1 MFDKKKIFPS
11 LVSCIILFW
20 VLLIFPGSAA
30 AVNISASATVIYT
43 GQNVNFTVT
52 SSYAPSLIG
61 PNCTLEVLFGD
72 GSSRTLPVCN
82 SLSCTATTSH
92 VYSRAGTYRATARP
106 QSGCATLNPPT
117 SDSVTITVRD
127 RARLMVTISPAHID
141 YDVTHPAPINLT
153 YNGRSS
159 VPINDTLIS
168 TRGIFRTG
176 STVLGRISTTL
187 SAPLTRGTARFN
199 ETLTIPAT
207 VIDRARQLGADLIRF
222 ERTFSSSSMNPA
234 SASTEISIT
243 FAPRE
248 VTLPDGVVGLDY
260 SYRLGNIG
268 NRYTLVQGQL
278 DPGLKVV
285 GNHLRGVPQR
295 EASYRF
301 QLRETAGSR
310 VSLIWYNLKINR
322 ARLTVAISPAHVDY
336 DATRPA
342 PINLTYNGRSSV
354 PINDTLTSNEGVFRA
369 GTTVI
374 GSIPTVLSVPLTRG
388 TARFNETLTIPATVI
403 DRARQLGI
411 ELIQFERGFNS
422 NFMAPASGQTEISL
436 TFAPAE
442 INLPKGFT
450 GIGYSYKLGHPGSRY
465 QLVSGRIPPG
475 LKLEGNLIKGI
486 PEQEGGYRFQIE
498 ENRLRGIKTWYN
510 LQISKSRLLVT
521 TSPSQVTVSRNRP
534 DAFKLTYTFKSAAG
548 LEDTLSSAAGIFTAN
563 GTEIGRIDRPISTR
577 ISAGQARLEETV
589 SIPLTVLKNAE
600 RQGIDRLSYQRTF
613 TARFLD
619 ATTTGTTA
627 VTVGTG
633 FTFTKIKLYFD
644 DKTSKKFVK
653 RNARNIGA
661 QVELRYEG
669 AGVLKGYWQADNR
682 ILAQVTM
689 DLPFAKSRT
698 ITLTLPAT
706 PPLPTFAQ
714 GSHRLRFV
722 ITEPPMDIAFP
733 QIIYIVSGED
743 LSHLHP
749 IQLLSPADR
758 EMLPETTGL
767 SFSWKAKSGIAV
779 YKLEIFSADANPESP
794 PEETKT
800 LFSAYCKKPVYTVPE
815 IVRQDKLSTPGTYFW
830 LVTGY
835 DNDNQPVARSSKRSF
850 SLKGETSLDYVPRRL
865 LLTCD
870 SPNADDKNIQSRLE
884 RLTNQYHLHLESRE
898 KLPHLGLELLI
909 FSTPDKVAD
918 SQRRIKT
925 GMPAVNLQ
933 PDYYY
938 ATFGTVTETHNLDKI
953 RRQLHPLKP
962 LGNGD
967 GIRIA
972 VIDTGVDLDLKELA
986 GKLIAHANYVEN
998 SSYRAEIHGT
1008 AVASIIAARHDRQ
1021 GCAGIAPASK
1031 LIALRACSQLEP
1043 GKAPG
1048 RGTTSSLLRALDGA
1062 LENRAAIIN
1071 LSLGGPQADPL
1082 LAKALERTAATGIII
1097 TAPAGNDH
1105 RQEKLAFPASA
1116 KAVISVAGLND
1127 NQEKL
1132 PNKKVAGLADLLL
1145 PAQYVMVALPGN
1157 RISFMSGTSFAS
1169 AEAAGLLA
1177 AFQVSP
1183 KQVSACRKSG
1193 DFLVCLGQ

>member
-1 MFDKKKIFPS
+1 MLDKKNLRSFVFS
-11 LVSCIILFW
+11 WIIL
-20 VLLIFPGSAA
+20 LLTLFFFAGSAA
-30 AVNISASATVIYT
+30 AVNISASATVVYT
-43 GQNVNFTVT
+43 GQRVNFTVT
-52 SSYAPSLIG
+52 STHTPSFIG

-72 GSSRTLPVCN
+72 GSSSTLPVCN
-82 SLSCTATTSH
+82 SLSCTASTSH

-106 QSGCATLNPPT
+106 LSGCANLNPPT

-127 RARLMVTISPAHID
+127 RARLTVTISPARID
-141 YDVTHPAPINLT
+141 YDITHPAPINLT

-159 VPINDTLIS
+159 VPINDTLTS
-168 TRGIFRTG
+168 TRGIFRAG

-207 VIDRARQLGADLIRF
+207 VIDQAQKLGVDLIRF
-222 ERTFSSSSMNPA
+222 ERTFSSSSMDPA

-260 SYRLGNIG
+260 SYQLGNAG
-268 NRYTLVQGQL
+268 NSYTLVQGQL

-285 GNHLRGVPQR
+285 GNYLRGVPQR
-295 EASYRF
+295 EAGYRF
-301 QLRETAGSR
+301 QLRETAGGR

-322 ARLTVAISPAHVDY
+322 ARLTVTISPAHIDY
-336 DATRPA
+336 DAARPA
-342 PINLTYNGRSSV
+342 PINLTYSGRSSA
-354 PINDTLTSNEGVFRA
+354 PLNDTLTSNEGIFRA
-369 GTTVI
+369 GSTVI
-374 GSIPTVLSVPLTRG
+374 GSIPTALSAPLTRG
-388 TARFNETLTIPATVI
+388 TARFNETLTIPAAVI

-411 ELIQFERGFNS
+411 NLIQFERGFSS
-422 NFMAPASGQTEISL
+422 NFMAPANGQTEISL
-436 TFAPAE
+436 TFAPTE
-442 INLPKGFT
+442 ITLPDGFT
-450 GIGYSYKLGHPGSRY
+450 GVSYSYRLGDPGSRY
-465 QLVSGRIPPG
+465 QLVSGQMPPG

-486 PEQEGGYRFQIE
+486 PEREGGYRFQIE
-498 ENRLRGIKTWYN
+498 ENRLRKIKTWYN

-521 TSPSQVTVSRNRP
+521 TSPSQVTVSRNKP

-548 LEDTLSSAAGIFTAN
+548 LEDTLSSAAGIFSAN
-563 GTEIGRIDRPISTR
+563 GTEIGHINQPLSTR
-577 ISAGQARLEETV
+577 MSAGRARIEETV
-589 SIPLTVLKNAE
+589 SIPLAVLKAAE

-613 TARFLD
+613 TARYLD
-619 ATTTGTTA
+619 ATTTGVTA
-627 VTVGTG
+627 ITVGTG

-653 RNARNIGA
+653 RNARGIGA

-682 ILAQVTM
+682 ILSQVTM

-698 ITLTLPAT
+698 ITLTLPET

-749 IQLLSPADR
+749 IQLLTPADR
-758 EMLPETTGL
+758 ETLPAATGL

-815 IVRQDKLSTPGTYFW
+815 IIRQNKLSTPGTYFW

-850 SLKGETSLDYVPRRL
+850 SLKGETSLDHVPKRL
-865 LLTCD
+865 LLTFD
-870 SPNADDKNIQSRLE
+870 SPNADDKNIQARLE
-884 RLTNQYHLHLESRE
+884 RLTSQYHLRLESRK
-898 KLPHLGLELLI
+898 KLARLGLELVI

-925 GMPAVNLQ
+925 GMPDANLQ

-938 ATFGTVTETHNLDKI
+938 ATFGTVAETHNLDKI
-953 RRQLHPLKP
+953 RRQLRPLKP

-972 VIDTGVDLDLKELA
+972 VIDTGVDLDLEELA
-986 GKLIAHANYVEN
+986 GNLIAHANYVEH
-998 SSYRAEIHGT
+998 SPYRAEIHGT
-1008 AVASIIAARHDRQ
+1008 AVASIIAARQDHQ
-1021 GCAGIAPASK
+1021 GCAGIAPQSK
-1031 LIALRACSQLEP
+1031 LIALRACSQLKP
-1043 GKAPG
+1043 GKSPG
-1048 RGTTSSLLRALDGA
+1048 QGTTSSLLQALNGA
-1062 LENRAAIIN
+1062 LENRADIIN
-1071 LSLGGPQADPL
+1071 LSLGSPQADPL
-1082 LAKALERTAATGIII
+1082 LTKALERTAATGVII
-1097 TAPAGNDH
+1097 TAPAGNDQH
-1105 RQEKLAFPASA
+1105 QKKLAFPASA
-1116 KAVISVAGLND
+1116 KPVISVAGLND
-1127 NQEKL
+1127 NQENM
-1132 PNKKVAGLADLLL
+1132 PNKQVAELADLRL

-1177 AFQVSP
+1177 AWRINQEQV
-1183 KQVSACRKSG
+1183 VSCRKSG
-1193 DFLVCLGQ
+1193 DFLVCLEQ